1 MKIKMYVQIEGAD
14 NSVVISHFK
23 NGVSMYIIHQIKKS
37 YIYRSGYMN
46 LNLKRL
52 ERI

>member
-1 MKIKMYVQIEGAD
+1 MKIKMYVQIEESNG
-14 NSVVISHFK
+14 STVISHLRF
-23 NGVSMYIIHQIKKS
+23 GHEMYIIHQIKKS